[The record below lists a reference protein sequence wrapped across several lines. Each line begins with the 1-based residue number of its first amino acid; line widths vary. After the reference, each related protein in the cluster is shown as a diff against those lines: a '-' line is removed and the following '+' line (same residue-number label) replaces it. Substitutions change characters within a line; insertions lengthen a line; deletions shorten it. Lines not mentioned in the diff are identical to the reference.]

1 MLHFILKIPEVQNL
15 YIVVSFLMFEA
26 AFLLQY
32 MLSNW
37 INIVWEQIWTL
48 SYLEEQQES
57 SQLVAEQ

>member
-1 MLHFILKIPEVQNL
+1 
-15 YIVVSFLMFEA
+15 MFKA
-26 AFLLQY
+26 AFFFFLLQY